1 MKLTKKEFLSVF
13 LFLAL
18 IAIIIMDG
26 ALVLPNQVLIAADL
40 EVQFD
45 AIGLMVGTYTIV
57 AGGSTLF
64 FGYLTDLYERKKLLI
79 LAGIAWSIAA
89 LFHFLVITYW
99 QLFTLRILAALA
111 TGVTTPV
118 AFSYLADIISSD
130 SRSKAFAFWGLI
142 TMLGGIAAGG
152 IALAFNQIPYN
163 EIDPDVKGVAANLA
177 YIMNEY
183 PNLLNT
189 WRLPFFYLAFVALG
203 FVVLNF
209 LFTKEPKRAAS
220 EEVFEDISE
229 ENLQYSYK
237 IQLEDLKYI
246 FTRRSNFF
254 LIMNLFDVV
263 ATGILT
269 AFLFP
274 YINIEM
280 GIDFRDPE
288 GLLRVV
294 TLLAIAGPMAFIVGQ
309 FGLAHWAD
317 KKVQRGEI
325 TGRVKVATIC
335 GILNLPFLLAAFLM
349 SPNIRTQTYFLGT
362 LEVDYLA
369 SWVLW
374 IIFASLLG
382 VGLAFSFGIAPNWY
396 SSLIDINFPEHRG
409 TMIAMASF
417 LDAIGRGLGAI
428 FGGMLINIT
437 DSISATIFWATLIFG
452 LLSTSFWIPLFYT
465 SEEDF
470 QEVQDTME
478 KRAERIKK
486 KIEKQ
491 KETEKKSLEKK

>member
-1 MKLTKKEFLSVF
+1 MKLTKKEILSLF
-13 LFLAL
+13 LFIAL
-18 IAIIIMDG
+18 LVVIIMDS
-26 ALVLPNQVLIAADL
+26 ALILPNQVLIAADL
-40 EVQFD
+40 EIGFD
-45 AIGLMVGTYTIV
+45 AIGLMVGIYTFI
-57 AGGSTLF
+57 AGGSTLL
-64 FGYLTDLYERKKLLI
+64 FGYLTDLYERKNLLI
-79 LAGIAWSIAA
+79 LAGTLWAFAA
-89 LFHFLVITYW
+89 FMHLFIISFW
-99 QLFTLRILAALA
+99 QLFLLRMIAALA

-118 AFSYLADIISSD
+118 AFSYLADIIPSD

-142 TMLGGIAAGG
+142 TMVGGLAAGA

-163 EIDPDVKGVAANLA
+163 EIDPEVQGVADNLA
-177 YIMNEY
+177 YIINTF
-183 PNLLNT
+183 PDLLST
-189 WRLPFFYLAFVALG
+189 WRLPFFYLAIVAVI
-203 FVVLNF
+203 FTALNF

-220 EEVFEDISE
+220 EKVFEDISE

-237 IQLEDLKYI
+237 IQFDDLKYI
-246 FTRRSNFF
+246 FTRKSNFF

-263 ATGILT
+263 ATGILI

-280 GIDFRDPE
+280 GIDFKDPE
-288 GLLRVV
+288 GLIRVI

-317 KKVQRGEI
+317 KKVQSGEI

-335 GILNLPFLLAAFLM
+335 GILNLPFLMVAFLM

-362 LEVDYLA
+362 LQVNMLT

-374 IIFASLLG
+374 IIFSSLLG
-382 VGLAFSFGIAPNWY
+382 IGLAFSFGIAPNWY

-417 LDAIGRGLGAI
+417 LDALGRGLGAI
-428 FGGMLINIT
+428 FGGIFINIT

-452 LLSTSFWIPLFYT
+452 ILSTCFWIPLFYT
-465 SEEDF
+465 CEEDF
-470 QEVQDTME
+470 QEVNQTMKE
-478 KRAERIKK
+478 RAEKIKENINK
-486 KIEKQ
+486 
-491 KETEKKSLEKK
+491 KKSLKSQN